1 MHTVDGYQGEENDVV
16 VVSLVRANDRGE
28 TAPLLADPRR
38 VNVAITRAQHRLLLV
53 GSGRTA
59 ATDSVVTAR
68 RGR

>member
-1 MHTVDGYQGEENDVV
+1 M
-16 VVSLVRANDRGE
+16 VSLVRANDRGE